1 MLQFPTPMLSV
12 KQILAIII
20 KVKEICMDNV
30 MELEDV
36 VGVMDQAIKENG

>member
-1 MLQFPTPMLSV
+1 MLSV